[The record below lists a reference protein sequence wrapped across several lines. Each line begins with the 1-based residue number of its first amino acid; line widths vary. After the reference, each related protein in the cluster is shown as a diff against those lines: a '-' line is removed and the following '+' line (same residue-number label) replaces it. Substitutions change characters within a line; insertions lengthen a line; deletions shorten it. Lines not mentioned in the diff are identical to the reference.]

1 MLERNNDTTKSKIS
15 SRNNSIIPTESQKEY
30 EAKLANIQQTIGKVF
45 SISFREKE
53 IKDIK
58 IERIKK

>member
-45 SISFREKE
+45 SIGFREKE

-58 IERIKK
+58 IERIKE